1 MIKLMKF
8 LNQMKNLLMI
18 IMNQKKILKMKMI
31 KNLIMKIQKFQKKEK
46 LKLKIEDDKSI
57 PNPTEKF
64 KLYDLIIYC
73 NSLEKIKNNGWYY
86 RISKDFEKKK

>member
-73 NSLEKIKNNGWYY
+73 NALEKIKNNGWYY
-86 RISKDFEKKK
+86 RMSEDFEKKK